1 MKTSLDC
8 IPCIMRQTL
17 DAARIVSPDPCV
29 HQQALRDTL
38 RWAAEVDF
46 SLSPPE
52 MAQYVHRHLR
62 KVIGVNDPYRA
73 IKDRT
78 NRLAMELVPS
88 LRAEIETSADPL
100 LMAARLAI
108 AGNIIDLGANGNWKE
123 SDVHLAVKNA
133 FTEPLYGEMDEF
145 RRSVA
150 EAKSILY
157 LADNAGEIAFDR
169 FLIEQ
174 LSPPRVTLVVRGGP
188 VINDATLDDAR
199 DVGLDRV
206 VHVID
211 NGSDAPGTLLSDC
224 SAEFRSRFDIADL
237 IISKGQGNFET
248 LNDAPGNI
256 FFLFK
261 VKCPLVAA
269 HVAQPV
275 GMQMLLAGAR
285 RVEKA

>member
-8 IPCIMRQTL
+8 IPCIMRQAL
-17 DAARIVSPDPCV
+17 DAARLVSPDPSI
-29 HQQALRDTL
+29 HQQTLRDTL
-38 RWAAEVDF
+38 QWAAGVDF

-52 MAQYVHRHLR
+52 LAQYVHRHLR
-62 KVIGVNDPYRA
+62 EVIGVDDPYRA

-78 NRLAMELVPS
+78 NRLAMELLPS

-108 AGNIIDLGANGNWKE
+108 AGNIIDLAANGNWKE
-123 SDVHLAVKNA
+123 SDVQNAVNNA
-133 FTEPLYGEMDEF
+133 FTEPFYGEMEAF
-145 RRSVA
+145 RRSVV
-150 EAKSILY
+150 EARSILY

-174 LSPPRVTLVVRGGP
+174 LSPSRVTLVVRGGP
-188 VINDATLDDAR
+188 VINDATLVDAH

-206 VHVID
+206 VNVID
-211 NGSDAPGTLLSDC
+211 NGSDAPGPLLGDC
-224 SAEFRSRFDIADL
+224 SPDFRSRFYSADL
-237 IISKGQGNFET
+237 IIAKGQGNFES
-248 LNDAPGNI
+248 LNEAPGNI

-275 GMQMLLAGAR
+275 GTQMLMAGGR
-285 RVEKA
+285 RVEMA